1 MTGMLDVNLGE
12 VLAITTAVTWA
23 VAVILFK
30 KSGESVHPIALNLF
44 KDMLSV
50 VLFIPTLWILGLGMF
65 RDVPCSDYMLMLA
78 SGVIGIGLGDTLF
91 FKSLNTLGAGLASIV
106 DCMYSPSII
115 VLSIMF
121 LNESLTV
128 WQLIGATMIVSAVL
142 SAGLE
147 RNPGDLER
155 RVLLKGIGYGV
166 AAQVMN
172 GVGIVMI
179 KPLLDRSPVLWVTQW
194 RLIGGIAMLLVVL
207 SLWKRRR
214 AVVNSLLHTCSWGY
228 VIVSSIVGTY
238 LAMMLWLG
246 GMKYTQ
252 ASTASALNQTANIF
266 IFILAAIFL
275 RERVTPARAVG
286 IVVAVMGAIMV
297 TLL

>member
-1 MTGMLDVNLGE
+1 MSGMFDVNFGE
-12 VLAITTAVTWA
+12 ALAITTAVTWA

-44 KDMLSV
+44 KDALSV
-50 VLFIPTLWILGLGMF
+50 VLFIPTLWILGLELF
-65 RDVPCSDYMLMLA
+65 RDVPYTDYMLMLA
-78 SGVIGIGLGDTLF
+78 SGIIGIGLGDTLF

-128 WQLIGATMIVSAVL
+128 WQLIGATMIISAVL

-147 RNPGDLER
+147 RSPGDIDR
-155 RVLLKGIGYGV
+155 QRLLKGIGYGV

-172 GVGIVMI
+172 GIGVVMI
-179 KPLLDRSPVLWVTQW
+179 KPLLERSPVIWVTQW
-194 RLIGGIAMLLVVL
+194 RLIGGTLVLLIVL
-207 SLWKRRR
+207 GLWKNRK
-214 AVVNSLLHTCSWGY
+214 AVVDSLVHTRSWGY
-228 VIVSSIVGTY
+228 VLTGSVIGAY

-252 ASTASALNQTANIF
+252 ASTASALNQTSNIF
-266 IFILAAIFL
+266 VFILAAVFL
-275 RERVTPARAVG
+275 REKVTPARTAG

>member
-1 MTGMLDVNLGE
+1 MTGLFDVNLGE
-12 VLAITTAVTWA
+12 ALALVTALTWA

-44 KDMLSV
+44 KDLLSV
-50 VLFIPTLWILGLGMF
+50 ILFIPTIWLLGMELF
-65 RDVPCSDYMLMLA
+65 RDVPYSDYMMMLA

-115 VLSIMF
+115 VLSMMF
-121 LNESLTV
+121 LHESLTV

-147 RNPGDLER
+147 RSPGDIDR
-155 RVLLKGIGYGV
+155 KRLLKGIGYGV

-172 GVGIVMI
+172 GIGVVMI
-179 KPLLDRSPVLWVTQW
+179 KPLLDRSPVIWVTQW
-194 RLIGGIAMLLVVL
+194 RLIGGSAVLLIVL
-207 SLWKRRR
+207 WFWKRRQ
-214 AVVNSLLHTCSWGY
+214 AVIDSLLYTRSWGY
-228 VIVSSIVGTY
+228 VIAGSVIGAY

-252 ASTASALNQTANIF
+252 ASTASALNQTSNIF
-266 IFILAAIFL
+266 VFILAAVFL
-275 RERVTPARAVG
+275 REKVTPARAAG
-286 IVVAVMGAIMV
+286 IIVAVMGAVMV

>member
-1 MTGMLDVNLGE
+1 MNGMFDVNLGE
-12 VLAITTAVTWA
+12 ALAITTALTWA

-44 KDMLSV
+44 KDLLSV
-50 VLFIPTLWILGLGMF
+50 VLFVPTLWLLGLEMF
-65 RDVPCSDYMLMLA
+65 RDVACSDYMLMLA

-147 RNPGDLER
+147 RSPGDLDR
-155 RVLLKGIGYGV
+155 SVLLKGIGYGV

-194 RLIGGIAMLLVVL
+194 RLVGGIAVLLVVL
-207 SLWKRRR
+207 GLWKRRR
-214 AVVNSLLHTCSWGY
+214 AVIDSLLHTRSWGY
-228 VIVSSIVGTY
+228 VIVSSVIGTY

-252 ASTASALNQTANIF
+252 ASTASALNQTSNIF
-266 IFILAAIFL
+266 VFIMAAVFL
-275 RERVTPARAVG
+275 REKVTPARVVG